1 MDVMTADFG
10 LAFEP
15 PHDERAQRLAFL
27 SLKQGRIS
35 MLESIQHS
43 RRLISRITTHP
54 VDMATQVQVFISGM
68 SAGYQRF
75 YLTQTTPSTLME
87 AFAFALREDYSITAS
102 HAFDISRAPAAE
114 REPEPKKIDAIRQFD
129 GCRGATSS
137 TSRPRSM
144 PRGSC
149 PMKCFRCVK
158 PVHRGV
164 VCRAPAPVVANV
176 TIENDVAVAGQAK

>member
-54 VDMATQVQVFISGM
+54 VDMAT
-68 SAGYQRF
+68 
-75 YLTQTTPSTLME
+75 
-87 AFAFALREDYSITAS
+87 
-102 HAFDISRAPAAE
+102 
-114 REPEPKKIDAIRQFD
+114 
-129 GCRGATSS
+129 
-137 TSRPRSM
+137 
-144 PRGSC
+144 
-149 PMKCFRCVK
+149 
-158 PVHRGV
+158 
-164 VCRAPAPVVANV
+164 
-176 TIENDVAVAGQAK
+176 